1 MTILR
6 YLPESNALTQ
16 GIRVSVKSSYL
27 PDQSSPAERRYVFSY
42 TVRIVN
48 EGEAPAR
55 LRSRHWVITDANGG
69 VEEVRGPGVVGKQP
83 SLEPG
88 EAFQYSSGCVLK
100 TSRGTMRG
108 TYLME
113 RTDGSSFDAEIA
125 TFALTLPA
133 TLN

>member
-1 MTILR
+1 MLR

-27 PDQSSPAERRYVFSY
+27 PEQSSPAERRYVFAY
-42 TVRIVN
+42 TVRIIN
-48 EGEAPAR
+48 EGEAVAR

-69 VEEVRGPGVVGKQP
+69 VEEVR
-83 SLEPG
+83 
-88 EAFQYSSGCVLK
+88 
-100 TSRGTMRG
+100 RG

>member
-6 YLPESNALTQ
+6 YLSESNALTQ
-16 GIRVSVKSSYL
+16 GIRVLVKSSYL
-27 PDQSSPAERRYVFSY
+27 PEQSSPAERRYVFAY
-42 TVRIVN
+42 TVRIIN
-48 EGEAPAR
+48 EGDVVAR

-88 EAFQYSSGCVLK
+88 EAFEYRSGCVLK

-113 RTDGSSFDAEIA
+113 RADGSSFDAEIA